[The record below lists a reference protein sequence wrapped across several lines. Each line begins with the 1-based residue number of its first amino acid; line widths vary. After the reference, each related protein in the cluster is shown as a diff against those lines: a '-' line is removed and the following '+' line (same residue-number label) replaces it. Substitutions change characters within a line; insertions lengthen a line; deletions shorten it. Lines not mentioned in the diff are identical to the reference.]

1 MYLFPCLAPHLHIE
15 IFDTEHK
22 GEHTLF
28 ANKKTNQ
35 KKNTSYPWYQNQAK
49 IDFDNSV
56 MDCYSIW
63 LYSIWD
69 PTCLFNLSYF

>member
-35 KKNTSYPWYQNQAK
+35 KKNTSYP
-49 IDFDNSV
+49 
-56 MDCYSIW
+56 
-63 LYSIWD
+63 
-69 PTCLFNLSYF
+69 

>member
-22 GEHTLF
+22 GEHALF

-35 KKNTSYPWYQNQAK
+35 KKNTFYPDTK
-49 IDFDNSV
+49 IKPKL
-56 MDCYSIW
+56 I
-63 LYSIWD
+63 LTI
-69 PTCLFNLSYF
+69 L